1 MIKYIVLTLLAYFCG
16 SIPSGVWIGKS
27 VKGIDIRTVG
37 SKNSGATN
45 AYRILGAKC
54 GIATLICD
62 ALKGYMPLFIASHFD
77 ISSKYIVFLGMVAIF
92 GHSMSCFLD
101 FKGGK
106 GVATSLG
113 VFLFLAPKAIFVAFL
128 GFAIVV
134 YFTRYVSLSS
144 ITGAIIMPLMTLI
157 LPAKEGVDK
166 TTLVILSFII
176 GAFVIYKHKT
186 NISRL
191 LNGTESKIV
200 FGKKKG
206 R

>member
-1 MIKYIVLTLLAYFCG
+1 MSKYILLSLLAYFCG
-16 SIPSGVWIGKS
+16 SIPSGVWIGKA

-45 AYRILGAKC
+45 AYRTLGAKC
-54 GIATLICD
+54 GIATLLLD
-62 ALKGYMPLFIASHFD
+62 ALKGYLPLWIASQFN
-77 ISSKYIVFLGMVAIF
+77 ISDKYIVVIGLIAIF
-92 GHSMSCFLD
+92 AHSMSCFLN

-113 VFLFLAPKAIFVAFL
+113 VFLFLAPKAILITFF
-128 GFAIVV
+128 GFAVVV

-144 ITGAIIMPLMTLI
+144 ITGAIVLPVMTLI

-166 TTLVILSFII
+166 TTLVVLSFII
-176 GAFVIYKHKT
+176 GAFVIYKHKS
-186 NISRL
+186 NITRL

-200 FGKKKG
+200 FGKKG
-206 R
+206 

>member
-1 MIKYIVLTLLAYFCG
+1 MGKYILLSLLAYFCG
-16 SIPSGVWIGKS
+16 SIPSGVWIGKM

-45 AYRILGAKC
+45 AYRTLGAKC
-54 GIATLICD
+54 GIATLILD
-62 ALKGYMPLFIASHFD
+62 ALKGYLPLYIASHFD
-77 ISSKYIVFLGMVAIF
+77 ISDKYIVVIGLIAIF
-92 GHSMSCFLD
+92 AHSMSCFLN

-113 VFLFLAPKAIFVAFL
+113 VFLFLAPKAVLVTFL

-144 ITGAIIMPLMTLI
+144 ITGAII
-157 LPAKEGVDK
+157 LPIMVAVLPVKEGVDK
-166 TTLVILSFII
+166 MTLVILSFVI
-176 GAFVIYKHKT
+176 GAFVIYKHRS

-191 LNGTESKIV
+191 LNGTESKIT
-200 FGKKKG
+200 FGKRG
-206 R
+206 

>member
-1 MIKYIVLTLLAYFCG
+1 MSKYILLSLLAYFCG
-16 SIPSGVWIGKS
+16 SIPSGVWIGKM

-45 AYRILGAKC
+45 AYRTLGAKC
-54 GIATLICD
+54 GIATLILD
-62 ALKGYMPLFIASHFD
+62 ALKGYLPLYVASHFD
-77 ISSKYIVFLGMVAIF
+77 ISDKYIVVIGLIAIF
-92 GHSMSCFLD
+92 AHSMSCFLN

-113 VFLFLAPKAIFVAFL
+113 VFLFLAPKAVLVTFL

-144 ITGAIIMPLMTLI
+144 ITGAII
-157 LPAKEGVDK
+157 LPIMVAVLPTKEGVDK
-166 TTLVILSFII
+166 MTLVILSFVI
-176 GAFVIYKHKT
+176 GAFVIYKHRS

-191 LNGTESKIV
+191 LNGTESKIT
-200 FGKKKG
+200 FGKRG
-206 R
+206 